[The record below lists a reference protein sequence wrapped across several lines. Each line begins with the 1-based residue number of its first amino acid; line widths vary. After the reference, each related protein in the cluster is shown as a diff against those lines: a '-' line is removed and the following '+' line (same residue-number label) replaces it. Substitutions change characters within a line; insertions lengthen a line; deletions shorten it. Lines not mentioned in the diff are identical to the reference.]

1 RPLGGCGIEV
11 HPGDSR
17 LRKTLGHQT
26 LELLGSRPPIAHGR
40 TGADRTRKWNRCLII
55 TVVTAEQVWVAVYGE
70 SNTAIG
76 TLDRLTA
83 FSTLQEGGPTP
94 AVEKQQGLL
103 PARQR
108 GRQRLVQL
116 LAPRQAG
123 AIHLWCNPQVN
134 QLHRWHRA
142 RCDALRQVDDPA
154 GGRGG
159 VPGLQ

>member
-1 RPLGGCGIEV
+1 LRDHLGAEQNVDLALAHALQDPMVRPLGGCGIEV

-76 TLDRLTA
+76 TLDRLT
-83 FSTLQEGGPTP
+83 
-94 AVEKQQGLL
+94 
-103 PARQR
+103 
-108 GRQRLVQL
+108 
-116 LAPRQAG
+116 
-123 AIHLWCNPQVN
+123 
-134 QLHRWHRA
+134 
-142 RCDALRQVDDPA
+142 
-154 GGRGG
+154 
-159 VPGLQ
+159 